1 VTRISAWV
9 VARGVVVQPF
19 GVPADGCPVGDR
31 PLAEVRH
38 ESFIGLGLRAMP
50 AKIDDDH
57 LVTGPALVVADDVW
71 VSRRALGAFV
81 AMARRQTQVVRL
93 RFPHGRLLELLS
105 PLQDVEH
112 DAEGAVYGC
121 AFIPAGETVLAKTAL
136 DEAAPLTIPTRV
148 IAVDV
153 PVPRVL
159 MGHATGHLSW
169 PLTST
174 VVMRL
179 RHWLHVLRA
188 SHVAPQVWLIDRAT
202 RAPLS
207 SSWRLLTGL
216 RPTAAARASAW
227 QRAFVYTGRRCQIHP
242 SAVVQGSVIGDDV
255 VIGAGAVVLQ
265 SVIGDGCRLEQRT
278 HVNQCTLGR
287 RTFMSLN
294 SSMQACVTF
303 EDAEACANN
312 LQACV
317 VGARAGL
324 TSFARALDTT
334 LGQDGGPGAPVMVM
348 DAEHL
353 RTVGELP
360 CGVCFGPDSYVGAG
374 VTIAAGRLVDAGVRI
389 VGEGVVTRTS
399 TSGPGTWRV
408 ADGRLVPWHLR

>member
-1 VTRISAWV
+1 MIRVPAWV
-9 VARGVVVQPF
+9 VARGGVVAPF
-19 GVPADGCPVGDR
+19 GVPADGCPLGDR
-31 PLAEVRH
+31 SLAEVRTQTLLQV
-38 ESFIGLGLRAMP
+38 GLLP
-50 AKIDDDH
+50 APQKIDDDK
-57 LVTGPALVVADDVW
+57 VITGPALVLADDLW
-71 VSRRALGAFV
+71 VSRRALTSFLSS
-81 AMARRQTQVVRL
+81 ARRARDVVRL
-93 RFPHGRLLELLS
+93 RFPQGRMLELIS

-112 DAEGAVYGC
+112 DDDGAVYGC
-121 AFIPAGETVLAKTAL
+121 AWVPAGVTVAATAAL
-136 DEAAPLTIPTRV
+136 DASTPITISMRVIPT
-148 IAVDV
+148 DV
-153 PVPRVL
+153 PVPTVL

-207 SSWRLLTGL
+207 SCGRLLAGL
-216 RPTAAARASAW
+216 RPTAAGRASAW
-227 QRAFVYTGRRCQIHP
+227 KRQFVYRGRRCQIHP
-242 SAVVQGSVIGDDV
+242 SAIIEGSVIGDDV

-265 SVIGDGCRLEQRT
+265 SVIGDGSRLEQRT

-303 EDAEACANN
+303 DDAEACANN

-317 VGARAGL
+317 IGARAGL

-334 LGQDGGPGAPVMVM
+334 LQPDGRPGGVVMVK
-348 DAEHL
+348 DGHEL
-353 RTVGELP
+353 RPVGELP
-360 CGVCFGPDSYVGAG
+360 CGVCFGPESYVGAG
-374 VTIAAGRLVDAGVRI
+374 VTIAAGRVVERGVRI
-389 VGEGVVTRTS
+389 IGEGVVTRTS
-399 TSGPGTWRV
+399 TSGAGTWRV
-408 ADGRLVPWHLR
+408 VAGGLEPWRVG